1 MWITNS
7 SRCVLEWKLDSG
19 LGIPDS
25 LSVEIGFH
33 IPIVTGITDSWVEF
47 RIPKPR
53 ISDSTNKDFPDSGI
67 WIDNLTEA
75 VIPTNNTGLK
85 QRRRRRQRERQKGN
99 MFRSAKQQLCT
110 YITRFFAFLC
120 CRCTTTTRLRVV
132 PHFSSGIVERA
143 KRERAWK
150 SPHARKGD
158 TRLLSLRKNGGLL
171 VV

>member
-75 VIPTNNTGLK
+75 VIPTNNRGLK
-85 QRRRRRQRERQKGN
+85 QRRRGGNENGKKATGLDRQNKNFARTSRVFLHFFAVAARLQRE
-99 MFRSAKQQLCT
+99 SA
-110 YITRFFAFLC
+110 
-120 CRCTTTTRLRVV
+120 
-132 PHFSSGIVERA
+132 
-143 KRERAWK
+143 
-150 SPHARKGD
+150 
-158 TRLLSLRKNGGLL
+158 
-171 VV
+171 

>member
-1 MWITNS
+1 MWIPNS

-67 WIDNLTEA
+67 WITLPRLLFP
-75 VIPTNNTGLK
+75 PTTRGLSNDDGDGNENGKKATGLDR
-85 QRRRRRQRERQKGN
+85 QNNNFARTSRVFLHFFAVAARLQRE
-99 MFRSAKQQLCT
+99 SA
-110 YITRFFAFLC
+110 
-120 CRCTTTTRLRVV
+120 
-132 PHFSSGIVERA
+132 
-143 KRERAWK
+143 
-150 SPHARKGD
+150 
-158 TRLLSLRKNGGLL
+158 
-171 VV
+171 

>member
-75 VIPTNNTGLK
+75 VIPTNNRGLK
-85 QRRRRRQRERQKGN
+85 QRRRRRQRQRERQKG
-99 MFRSAKQQLCT
+99 K
-110 YITRFFAFLC
+110 
-120 CRCTTTTRLRVV
+120 TTTLHV
-132 PHFSSGIVERA
+132 H
-143 KRERAWK
+143 
-150 SPHARKGD
+150 HAFFCIS
-158 TRLLSLRKNGGLL
+158 LLSLHDYNVKVPNFTFCRGRERRRRLSFSFPELWYSLLEFHLRKICQHLTNWTS
-171 VV
+171 

>member
-75 VIPTNNTGLK
+75 VIPTNNRGLK

-99 MFRSAKQQLCT
+99 RFRSA
-110 YITRFFAFLC
+110 TRFFAFLC
-120 CRCTTTTRLRVV
+120 CRCTTTTWKCLILR
-132 PHFSSGIVERA
+132 FVEDVN
-143 KRERAWK
+143 EDDDFLFLFLNF
-150 SPHARKGD
+150 D
-158 TRLLSLRKNGGLL
+158 T
-171 VV
+171 VF

>member
-1 MWITNS
+1 MWIPNS

-75 VIPTNNTGLK
+75 VIPTNNRGLK

-99 MFRSAKQQLCT
+99 MFRSTKQQLCT
-110 YITRFFAFLC
+110 YITRFFC
-120 CRCTTTTRLRVV
+120 I
-132 PHFSSGIVERA
+132 S
-143 KRERAWK
+143 
-150 SPHARKGD
+150 
-158 TRLLSLRKNGGLL
+158 LLSLHDYNVKVPNFTFCRGRERRRRLSFSFPELWYSLL
-171 VV
+171 EFHLGKICQHLTNWTS

>member
-85 QRRRRRQRERQKGN
+85 QRQRRRQRERQKG
-99 MFRSAKQQLCT
+99 K
-110 YITRFFAFLC
+110 
-120 CRCTTTTRLRVV
+120 TTTLHV
-132 PHFSSGIVERA
+132 H
-143 KRERAWK
+143 
-150 SPHARKGD
+150 HAFFCIS
-158 TRLLSLRKNGGLL
+158 LLSLHDYNVKVPNFTFCRGRERRRRLSFSFPEFWYRLLEFHLRKICQHLTNWTS
-171 VV
+171 

>member
-53 ISDSTNKDFPDSGI
+53 ISDSTNKDFPDSDI
-67 WIDNLTEA
+67 WSDNLTEA

-99 MFRSAKQQLCT
+99 MFRSTKQQLCT

-120 CRCTTTTRLRVV
+120 CRCTTTTWKCLILR
-132 PHFSSGIVERA
+132 FVEDVN
-143 KRERAWK
+143 E
-150 SPHARKGD
+150 D
-158 TRLLSLRKNGGLL
+158 DDFLSLFLNFDT
-171 VV
+171 VF

>member
-1 MWITNS
+1 MWIPNS

-75 VIPTNNTGLK
+75 VIPTNNRGLK
-85 QRRRRRQRERQKGN
+85 QRRRRRQRERQKAIGLDRQN
-99 MFRSAKQQLCT
+99 NNFARASRVFLH
-110 YITRFFAFLC
+110 FFAVAA
-120 CRCTTTTRLRVV
+120 RLQ
-132 PHFSSGIVERA
+132 
-143 KRERAWK
+143 RESA
-150 SPHARKGD
+150 
-158 TRLLSLRKNGGLL
+158 
-171 VV
+171 